1 MTTIKEIA
9 EKAGVS
15 IATVSRVLNY
25 DPDLS
30 VSDDTKQRV
39 FETAEK
45 LSYRKKPKVKK
56 NIAKIALVHWYTE
69 NEELDD
75 LHYMSIRFGIENK
88 CEEHGIHI
96 TKFFQGTEKGLA
108 EEQFQGIVALGYFDE
123 HQIKT
128 LKKISKK
135 IVFVDSSPNEEI
147 YDSVV
152 SDYESATKKVLDH
165 FISHGH
171 QNVGYI
177 GGRERSKRSL
187 GKDLC
192 SREKIYKNY
201 LTEKGLFQKNNVYL
215 GDFSAEEGFNLMNK
229 AIQEHG
235 DKLPTAFLVGCDTM
249 AIGCLRALHEA
260 NIAVPDRVNIIGM
273 NDLTFSKY
281 LFPSLSTV
289 KVYSE
294 LMGETAVD
302 LLLERIMNRKIP
314 KKVVVSTKLMIRKS
328 SL

>member
-15 IATVSRVLNY
+15 ITTVSRVLNY
-25 DPDLS
+25 DPALS
-30 VSDDTKQRV
+30 VSDETKQRV

-56 NIAKIALVHWYTE
+56 SIAKIALVHWYTE
-69 NEELDD
+69 KEELDD

-88 CEEHGIHI
+88 CEEHGIQI
-96 TKFFQGTEKGLA
+96 TKFFQGNEKGLA
-108 EEQFQGIVALGYFDE
+108 DEQIQGIVALGYFDDQ
-123 HQIKT
+123 QIKS
-128 LKKISKK
+128 LKKVSKN
-135 IVFVDSSPNEEI
+135 IVFVNSSPNEEI
-147 YDSVV
+147 YDSVI

-171 QNVGYI
+171 QNIGYI
-177 GGRERSKRSL
+177 GGREYSKRQTIQDS
-187 GKDLC
+187 C
-192 SREKIYKNY
+192 SREKVFKSY
-201 LTEKGLFQKNNVYL
+201 LAEKSLFQKNNVYVS
-215 GDFSAEEGFNLMNK
+215 DFSADEGFNLMNR

-235 DKLPTAFLVGCDTM
+235 EQLPTAFLVGCDTM

-260 NIAVPDRVNIIGM
+260 NISVPDRVNIIGM

-294 LMGETAVD
+294 LMGETAID
-302 LLLERIMNRKIP
+302 LLLERLLNRKIP